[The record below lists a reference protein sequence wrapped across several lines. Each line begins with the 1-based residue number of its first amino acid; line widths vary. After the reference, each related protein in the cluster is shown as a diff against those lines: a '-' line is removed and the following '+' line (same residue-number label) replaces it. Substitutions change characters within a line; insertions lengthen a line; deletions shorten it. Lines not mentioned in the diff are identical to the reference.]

1 MTTYPACQRE
11 GYEVVPFSM
20 PMAHAEI
27 SRPIS
32 PHPFVP
38 DGAADRAARCQ
49 YILNIQAH
57 GLKKRLAHTGA
68 KTAVVGISGGLDSCL
83 ALLAAAHAMDRSNR
97 LRPPHSAAG
106 RYPPRAKQTCR
117 RGFLQTANR
126 TAPFSARRCADS
138 PSGWAQTVCVPRSYS
153 FPFRMLCRPSGVR
166 HGQARDGLGVRQGAA
181 HRLLI
186 GLFQRQGKQLD
197 KLILIALCLL
207 LG

>member
-1 MTTYPACQRE
+1 MCIRDSAMAVAEIDVQRLEKERQRMTTYPACQRE

-38 DGAADRAARCQ
+38 DGAADRAARCR

-83 ALLAAAHAMDRSNR
+83 ALLAAAHAMD
-97 LRPPHSAAG
+97 
-106 RYPPRAKQTCR
+106 
-117 RGFLQTANR
+117 
-126 TAPFSARRCADS
+126 
-138 PSGWAQTVCVPRSYS
+138 
-153 FPFRMLCRPSGVR
+153 
-166 HGQARDGLGVRQGAA
+166 
-181 HRLLI
+181 
-186 GLFQRQGKQLD
+186 
-197 KLILIALCLL
+197 L
-207 LG
+207 LGRPRTDILAAVSYTHLAG

>member
-1 MTTYPACQRE
+1 MYADAGEGESTTDLVFAGHHLIAENGAVLAESPPFDDAMAVAEIDVQRLEKERQRMTTYPACQRE

-38 DGAADRAARCQ
+38 DGAADRAARCR

-83 ALLAAAHAMDRSNR
+83 ALLAAAHAMDF
-97 LRPPHSAAG
+97 LGRPRTGYFGGDDAVLWYDAAHQIQCRGAVQRAG
-106 RYPPRAKQTCR
+106 RDIPHRGDCAHRAK
-117 RGFLQTANR
+117 
-126 TAPFSARRCADS
+126 PF
-138 PSGWAQTVCVPRSYS
+138 
-153 FPFRMLCRPSGVR
+153 
-166 HGQARDGLGVRQGAA
+166 
-181 HRLLI
+181 
-186 GLFQRQGKQLD
+186 
-197 KLILIALCLL
+197 
-207 LG
+207 